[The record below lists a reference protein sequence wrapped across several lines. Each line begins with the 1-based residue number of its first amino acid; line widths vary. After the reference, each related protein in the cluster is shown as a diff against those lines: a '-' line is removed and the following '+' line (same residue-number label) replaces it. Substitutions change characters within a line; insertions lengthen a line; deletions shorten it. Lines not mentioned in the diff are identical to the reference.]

1 MKTFENKQT
10 SLNTGNSQKARY
22 ADLAL
27 IVLDQPPE
35 RGFTP
40 QLMDSRTRAVH
51 AIRDQA
57 DKETVELDDRE
68 FDTLKEAVATGR
80 WNIRHD
86 DINEFNHYFEGL

>member
-10 SLNTGNSQKARY
+10 SLNTGATTKARY

-27 IVLDQPPE
+27 TVLDQPPE

-51 AIRDQA
+51 AIRDQI
-57 DKETVELDDRE
+57 DNETIELDDRE
-68 FDTLKEAVATGR
+68 FDTLREAVAGGR
-80 WNIRHD
+80 WMTRHD
-86 DINEFNHYFEGL
+86 DINDFNRYFENL